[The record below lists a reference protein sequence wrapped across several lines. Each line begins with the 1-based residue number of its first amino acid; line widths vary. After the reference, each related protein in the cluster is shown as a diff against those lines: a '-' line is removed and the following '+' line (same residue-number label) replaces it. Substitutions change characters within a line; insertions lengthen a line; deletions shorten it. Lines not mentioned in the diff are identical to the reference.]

1 MKIGFGFIA
10 QIAMK
15 KRDLY
20 IALHLGFNPLLRV
33 GNMKFF

>member
-20 IALHLGFNPLLRV
+20 IATTFGFYTTV
-33 GNMKFF
+33 TC